1 MNRVITRTADSQTTS
16 WAYSPSDLWVRVTNP
31 EGTDSLVFDAAGR
44 TLRALAIRNSV
55 TYRMENQL
63 DAMGNRT
70 QLSAYG
76 PWSGA
81 HVARFHYNAD
91 FRLDSIIDF
100 SGRASTLAYNADGQL
115 QGVAIPGDGMSRGY
129 SSVHAPYEITHD
141 NLGLLGAL
149 DISYNHDQN
158 GLIGS
163 RIMNYDDG
171 LTTGQMVRTYTYDRK
186 GQLTQRTARRIPE
199 GSGSCGSS
207 SLVDANGGA
216 CVPSGGFSAPGA
228 SWSWDRVG
236 NPTGTGVT
244 VDTGNRLTAYGGFTM
259 EYDADGNMTR
269 RYSGSNDQRLYWNS
283 LGQLDS
289 VTTNGVKVAYGYNG
303 LGQRVR
309 RTQGST
315 TTRMLYDGDDL
326 LMDLDASG
334 NPLRE
339 YTYYPGIDDPH
350 SVYKPGTGGAYYYS
364 SDYPGS
370 VYALTNPSGTV
381 VARYDYAEFGAITVA
396 FDSVAQPLKYMAREL
411 DEASGLYYVRARWY
425 HPALI
430 RFISEDPIRSVENMY
445 AFAGNSPTTARD
457 ATGLDPTIE
466 ECIKDEIKAGRSED
480 MARGICGSDP
490 FRVGGV
496 TATATPWPFSTPRNS
511 GESRLFGK
519 RSSIPIQFRVQL
531 SGRPEREQCIRWNGD
546 LPPTPRSPCMTADQ
560 IRHQYAR
567 MMPRQLCKATARDA
581 FDAGMGQKSDLVTLL
596 GLITGYLGNGGITG
610 PEGSFTSQPTSAGSG
625 VASGVAAGSAGL
637 LLGKLGFTD
646 LWCDVAPEFYMGV

>member
-1 MNRVITRTADSQTTS
+1 
-16 WAYSPSDLWVRVTNP
+16 VTNP
-31 EGTDSLVFDAAGR
+31 EGTDSLAFDAAGR
-44 TLRALAIRNSV
+44 TLRAVAIRNSV

-63 DAMGNRT
+63 DAMGDRT

-91 FRLDSIIDF
+91 FRLDSIVDF
-100 SGRASTLAYNADGQL
+100 SGRASTLAYNTDGQL
-115 QGVAIPGDGMSRGY
+115 QGVAIPGDGISRGY
-129 SSVHAPYEITHD
+129 SSVHAPYEIIHD
-141 NLGLLGAL
+141 NLGLVGAL

-163 RIMNYDDG
+163 RIWNYDDG

-199 GSGSCGSS
+199 GSGSCGTGQA
-207 SLVDANGGA
+207 VDPNGGA

-244 VDTGNRLTAYGGFTM
+244 VDTGNRLTAHDGYTM

-269 RYSGSNDQRLYWNS
+269 RYSGSNDQRLYWSS

-315 TTRMLYDGDDL
+315 TMRMLYDGDDL

-370 VYALTNPSGTV
+370 VYALTNPSGAV
-381 VARYDYAEFGAITVA
+381 VARYDYGEFGAITVA
-396 FDSVAQPLKYMAREL
+396 FDSVTQPLKYMAREL
-411 DEASGLYYVRARWY
+411 DETTGMVYMRARWY
-425 HPALI
+425 HPTLG
-430 RFISEDPIRSVENMY
+430 RFVSEDPIGLAGGFNLFV
-445 AFAGNSPTTARD
+445 FASNSPTNLSD
-457 ATGLDPTIE
+457 PYGLDPTCVYYE
-466 ECIKDEIKAGRSED
+466 KGTRPTAQQVQEVADSHGQKELCE
-480 MARGICGSDP
+480 
-490 FRVGGV
+490 FVRVGGV
-496 TATATPWPFSTPRNS
+496 TGT
-511 GESRLFGK
+511 G
-519 RSSIPIQFRVQL
+519 RSEP
-531 SGRPEREQCIRWNGD
+531 
-546 LPPTPRSPCMTADQ
+546 LPPTPRTPTPELGPHSSPGQVSTTPAPRMTCDQ
-560 IRHQYAR
+560 AAN
-567 MMPRQLCKATARDA
+567 ATAASFLLDA
-581 FDAGMGQKSDLVTLL
+581 LTLSGLKLAWRAAFTRRRMDL
-596 GLITGYLGNGGITG
+596 
-610 PEGSFTSQPTSAGSG
+610 SQPTEPLETVLRRRAQ
-625 VASGVAAGSAGL
+625 ARRDVAAG
-637 LLGKLGFTD
+637 LGTAATSTSVQAYLASQENGPRVRTIPVIGSFD
-646 LWCDVAPEFYMGV
+646 RFFEEIEICIINPD